1 MQRIHH
7 DSWGELWVTRDVM
20 NIYTQ
25 TSHYSRSSNGPWN
38 GIMMLMEKMMM
49 ARKIRSLVMVF

>member
-7 DSWGELWVTRDVM
+7 GSWWELWVTRDVM
-20 NIYTQ
+20 NSYTQ
-25 TSHYSRSSNGPWN
+25 SSHYSRSSNGPWN
-38 GIMMLMEKMMM
+38 RIMMLMEKMMM